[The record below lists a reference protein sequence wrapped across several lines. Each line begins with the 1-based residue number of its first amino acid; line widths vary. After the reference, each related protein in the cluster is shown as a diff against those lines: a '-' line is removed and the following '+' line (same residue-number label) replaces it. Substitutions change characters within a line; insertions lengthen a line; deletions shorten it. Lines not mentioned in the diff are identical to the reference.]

1 MADLRYQRVNKPRGG
16 SIQWQGVGAG
26 PTLLRAEFFGA
37 PAPALDVPTI
47 GASVAAGYSSSTAA
61 TTAAVTT
68 QASTSLLVFCQWE
81 STSTPPVITDSKGNT
96 YSAPIRTLAPG
107 GGSISNYLGA
117 WFLAGATGGASHT
130 FTATGGASTF
140 PSIWVVEV
148 IDAATQANVGAT
160 ALATPFNSGNIVT
173 TGATRLVGFAG
184 AENTSTVTHTIN
196 SAGYTRLAELTNGA
210 AAWTGVTAHREAAAG
225 TYSFEVGVT
234 SSQDGGAILVALA
247 KAGGSFEVVVT
258 PATYSLTGTSSTTL
272 WRRRAQTTPGSYAI
286 TGQAATT
293 LWGRRV
299 DTTAA
304 AYAITGSD
312 AELIYTPIVPALT
325 LDVTPGS
332 YALTGVDAAV
342 RRGQSLNVTPAA
354 FTVTGQDVT
363 VRRAYR
369 ADVSSVA
376 YTVAGALTSLEWSG
390 ETVATVE
397 GQYTIT
403 LRRRRRR

>member
-1 MADLRYQRVNKPRGG
+1 MSAQPVTRYPRGG
-16 SIQWQGVGAG
+16 SALWTDGSDGAA
-26 PTLLRAEFFGA
+26 LINAEFFGA

-47 GASVAAGYSSSTAA
+47 GASVAAGYSSSTVA

-107 GGSISNYLGA
+107 GGSITNYLGA

-258 PATYSLTGTSSTTL
+258 PATYSLTGASATTL
-272 WRRRAQTTPGSYAI
+272 WRRRAQTTPGSYSI
-286 TGQAATT
+286 TGQAAQTR
-293 LWGRRV
+293 WGRRV

-304 AYAITGSD
+304 AYTITGSD
-312 AELIYTPIVPALT
+312 ADLIYTPIVPALT

-342 RRGQSLNVTPAA
+342 RWGQRLNVTPAA
-354 FTVTGQDVT
+354 FTVTGQTVT

-369 ADVSSVA
+369 ADVSPGA
-376 YTVAGALTSLEWSG
+376 YTVAGVVATLEYSG
-390 ETVATVE
+390 ELPPEVTVE
-397 GQYTIT
+397 YQTMM
-403 LRRRRRR
+403 RRRRRAR